1 MLNPVDVFNAFKP
14 HRGDAIVTTAGTA
27 GRYWTD
33 ISADPARDI
42 SLGGAMGHT
51 TSAAFGLA
59 LGLPDEKIVLFDAEG
74 SLLMNLGALASIAG
88 KKPANFVHFVL
99 DNECYATT
107 GGQPVPNS
115 AEIDYAAMAKGAGY
129 TSAYNFD
136 DLEEFTTR
144 IEDIMQEQGPV
155 FISVKIQPEIQN
167 LPIGLRERRV
177 TRSRA
182 ETISDLQAELGIA
195 AS

>member
-1 MLNPVDVFNAFKP
+1 MLDPIDVFNTFKP
-14 HRGDAIVTTAGTA
+14 HRGNAIVTAQGTA
-27 GRYWTD
+27 GRHWGD
-33 ISADPARDI
+33 ISDQPSRDI

-59 LGLPDEKIVLFDAEG
+59 LGLPDEKVVLFDAEG
-74 SLLMNLGALASIAG
+74 SLLMNLGVLASIAG

-129 TSAYNFD
+129 LSAYNFD
-136 DLEEFTTR
+136 DLEDFATS
-144 IEDIMQEQGPV
+144 IEDIMQEDGPILIAIKV
-155 FISVKIQPEIQN
+155 QPEIEN

-177 TRSRA
+177 TRSRS
-182 ETISDLQAELGIA
+182 ETIKDLREELGIGA
-195 AS
+195 

>member
-1 MLNPVDVFNAFKP
+1 MLDPIDVFNTFAP
-14 HRGDAIVTTAGTA
+14 HRGNAIVTSAGTA
-27 GRYWTD
+27 GRHWQD
-33 ISADPARDI
+33 VSDQPARDI
-42 SLGGAMGHT
+42 ALGGAMGHT

-74 SLLMNLGALASIAG
+74 SLLMNLGVIASIAG
-88 KKPANFVHFVL
+88 KKPKNFVHFVL

-115 AEIDYAAMAKGAGY
+115 VEIDYAAMAKGAGY

-136 DLEEFTTR
+136 DLEDFATS
-144 IEDIMQEQGPV
+144 IEDIMNEDGPV
-155 FISVKIQPEIQN
+155 MVSIKIQPEVQN

-177 TRSRA
+177 TRSRG
-182 ETISDLQAELGIA
+182 ETISDLRAELGI
-195 AS
+195 S

>member
-1 MLNPVDVFNAFKP
+1 MLDPIDVFNTFKP
-14 HRGDAIVTTAGTA
+14 HRGNAIVTAQGTA
-27 GRYWTD
+27 GRHWGD
-33 ISADPARDI
+33 ISDQPSRDI

-59 LGLPDEKIVLFDAEG
+59 LGLPDEKVVLFDAEG
-74 SLLMNLGALASIAG
+74 SLLMNLGVLASIAG

-129 TSAYNFD
+129 LSAYNFD
-136 DLEEFTTR
+136 DLEDFATS
-144 IEDIMQEQGPV
+144 IEDIMQEDGPILIAIKV
-155 FISVKIQPEIQN
+155 QPEIEN

-177 TRSRA
+177 TRSR
-182 ETISDLQAELGIA
+182 QRR
-195 AS
+195 